1 MSKPTVEDSAHHAD
15 QNSSDEIVAAEPK
28 LLDQLSEIMRLKHMA
43 FSTEKTY
50 REWVVRYCKFHD
62 FRHPREMRSKEI
74 TAFLSHLATDRH
86 VSASTQNQALCA
98 IIFLYKNVI
107 KAEPEELEDM
117 IWAKRPKTLPVVLSK
132 EEVSRVIDSIDDSRN
147 KMMVRMLY
155 GTGMRLKELIR
166 LRIKDIDFS
175 RNQITIR
182 RGKGDKDR
190 IAILPQCVRADLHA
204 QIAYASELHATDLAE
219 DKGEVYMPEALAEK
233 YPNAARELGWQYVFP
248 SHKLSKDPRSSRI
261 GRHHL
266 FPSVLQSTL
275 REAKARTG
283 IVKPVYAHGFRHA
296 FATHLLEAQHDIRTV
311 QELLGHVSL
320 ETTMIYTHVLN
331 SGPSGVKSPVDCLAP
346 SVCSPSPVPPTSE
359 KSPSCAPSPPETSVD
374 TVTPVPQEDE
384 LPPVGAAFRLA
395 FRSLARALRIPSR
408 GTTRPL
414 TRPKDLPV
422 CAPADSSDGCRSM

>member
-1 MSKPTVEDSAHHAD
+1 
-15 QNSSDEIVAAEPK
+15 
-28 LLDQLSEIMRLKHMA
+28 
-43 FSTEKTY
+43 
-50 REWVVRYCKFHD
+50 
-62 FRHPREMRSKEI
+62 
-74 TAFLSHLATDRH
+74 
-86 VSASTQNQALCA
+86 
-98 IIFLYKNVI
+98 
-107 KAEPEELEDM
+107 
-117 IWAKRPKTLPVVLSK
+117 
-132 EEVSRVIDSIDDSRN
+132 
-147 KMMVRMLY
+147 
-155 GTGMRLKELIR
+155 
-166 LRIKDIDFS
+166 
-175 RNQITIR
+175 
-182 RGKGDKDR
+182 
-190 IAILPQCVRADLHA
+190 
-204 QIAYASELHATDLAE
+204 
-219 DKGEVYMPEALAEK
+219 
-233 YPNAARELGWQYVFP
+233 
-248 SHKLSKDPRSSRI
+248 
-261 GRHHL
+261 
-266 FPSVLQSTL
+266 
-275 REAKARTG
+275 
-283 IVKPVYAHGFRHA
+283 VKPVYAHGFRHA